1 MKKYSLI
8 TLTSS
13 CFFIGSVV
21 FAAPLQITFDGL
33 KDLLTERNAKI
44 LVARLEK
51 EAAATREGNLGRS
64 FLPSLEVRG
73 AQQSSKSGSIESKNQ
88 PAMGAELKVNL
99 FNGGRD
105 QIESEIRKITTDAR
119 AAHELRTLSEELQVT
134 RKIFW
139 EIIFIQEREALIN
152 SMIKINSQN
161 LQAAEKRIRSG
172 VATESD
178 RVEFEMK
185 AVDLTRNLAESQLQ
199 LTARKREFSV
209 LAGLDNNTELI
220 FPRELLHN
228 HDFETVLKHEPKDH
242 AFLYRE
248 YEIQSQTKALA
259 AKSQS
264 RAWWPQLDAYAAYS
278 SGPESVS
285 DTKTETTI
293 GLKMTLNF
301 ANGLEATHEASALEK
316 ESLAAAHITKLKR
329 QEVDLHIASELAD
342 LRFLH
347 DQVHD
352 AESNISRAEK
362 YYKLTQS
369 EYARGVK
376 NSPDVLGASER
387 LFDTKMKRIEIIRDF
402 QTSKAHLLSKIGR

>member
-1 MKKYSLI
+1 MKKYPLI
-8 TLTSS
+8 ILTSTYCLIS
-13 CFFIGSVV
+13 SVV

-33 KDLLTERNAKI
+33 KDLLTERNLKI
-44 LVARLEK
+44 QSARLEK
-51 EAAATREGNLGRS
+51 EAAAAREGNLARS
-64 FLPSLEVRG
+64 FLPSLEVRR
-73 AQQSSKSGSIESKNQ
+73 AQETLKSGSIESKNN

-105 QIESEIRKITTDAR
+105 KIESEIRKIATDAS
-119 AAHELRTLSEELQVT
+119 AAQELRTISEELQET

-139 EIIFIQEREALIN
+139 EIIFIQEREALIT

-199 LTARKREFSV
+199 LAARKREFTV
-209 LAGLDNNTELI
+209 LTGLDNNTEAI

-228 HDFETVLKHEPKDH
+228 HDFEAVLKHEPKDH

-248 YEIQSQTKALA
+248 YEIQTQSKALA
-259 AKSQS
+259 AKSQG
-264 RAWWPQLDAYAAYS
+264 RAWWPQLDAYAAYN

-285 DTKTETTI
+285 DTKTETSI
-293 GLKMTLNF
+293 GIKMTMSF
-301 ANGLEATHEASALEK
+301 ANGLEATHEAAALEK
-316 ESLAAAHITKLKR
+316 ESLAAAHLAKLKR
-329 QEVDLHIASELAD
+329 QEIELHVASELAD
-342 LRFLH
+342 LRFQH

-387 LFDTKMKRIEIIRDF
+387 LFDTKMKRIEIVRDF
-402 QTSKAHLLSKIGR
+402 QISKAHLLSKIGR